1 MVREWVIGRLAA
13 ASRQLL
19 AAGVALMAVGIGTLA
34 DAAVDE
40 RSLKLTPPRLGLIEG
55 DVSFWRPGAG
65 DEWEAAQINIPL
77 APGDALAAR
86 DGQFE
91 LQIGARSF
99 ARGGDGTQ
107 LRLKSLE
114 PDFVQFEV
122 TQGSLVLDL
131 RQQNGTHVVGVDT
144 PNARFSTTQDGYY
157 RIDVGEGSTRVTVRR
172 AGAATLT
179 PTGGH
184 AVTLGTGEAV
194 MITGTSAGQF
204 EVIAAPAFDE
214 WDRWNYERTEAVIAA
229 PRSYNVA
236 NEVYGVQQLEQYGSW
251 RYVNTYGR
259 VWVPYSVP
267 AGWAPYTSGRW
278 LYDPIYGYSWV
289 DYAPWGWAPYHYG
302 RWVYNGYWAWA
313 PGPVVVAPVYSPALV
328 AFYGP
333 SISVNIGFGVPYLG
347 WVALGWGEPLVP
359 WWGSV
364 GFVGTPCWWGWG
376 GPRVVNNINIYNGD
390 VITANQINFYRNA
403 SAPGGLV
410 HVPKDKFGGFPVS
423 QARLDAAHGGELKP
437 WRGGKL
443 PVDGARTR
451 GAADAG
457 RPGKGALPELT
468 RRSQQAQAIPAEFSR
483 RPTAAERSAASGG
496 APQLARS
503 KGLTASAF
511 QRLNERGAAASEPP
525 ASAFQRGGSGGSAS
539 AGFERNGTGKGG
551 ASADAFQ
558 RLNQRGAAA
567 NDQPPSAF
575 QRGSSSGSAT
585 TGFERN
591 RAGKGDASAGAAAG
605 KPGATASS
613 FQRLNQRGG
622 TSTATAPPPL
632 PRAAS
637 KSASASSA
645 FRRLG
650 DRNPP
655 AATSSTARRGSDVSR
670 GGSAFQRNAGSPRS
684 PQAKA
689 SLPPYERL
697 QGSSSRAASAPADMR
712 RSPRRYASA
721 ESSSFQ
727 RPGSA
732 SKAEVPRSAPS
743 RSLGAAAP
751 AQPSSPAPSG
761 AQVAAPRSVARTF
774 ERAPTAE
781 MRSVPKASMPSMSGG
796 SGRMPSA
803 GGMPSGGM
811 RNFSSGGGGGGAARS
826 SGGGGGGGMRNFS
839 R

>member
-1 MVREWVIGRLAA
+1 MFREWVIGRLAA
-13 ASRQLL
+13 GSRHLL
-19 AAGVALMAVGIGTLA
+19 AGAATLAAVMVGTIA
-34 DAAVDE
+34 DAAIDE
-40 RSLKLTPPRLGLIEG
+40 RSVQLTPPRLGLVEG

-65 DEWEAAQINIPL
+65 DDWEAAQVNIPL

-91 LQIGARSF
+91 LQVGAQSF

-131 RQQNGTHVVGVDT
+131 RQQNGGHVVAIDT
-144 PNARFSTTQDGYY
+144 PNARLSTTQDGYY

-184 AVTLGTGEAV
+184 AVTIGTGEAV
-194 MITGTSAGQF
+194 MITGASAGQLQ
-204 EVIAAPAFDE
+204 VIAAPAFDE
-214 WDRWNYERTEAVIAA
+214 WDRWNYERADTVLAA

-236 NEVYGVQQLEQYGSW
+236 NEVYGTEQLEQYGSW

-267 AGWAPYTSGRW
+267 TGWAPYTSGRW
-278 LYDPIYGYSWV
+278 LYDPVYGYSWV

-359 WWGSV
+359 WWGPV
-364 GFVGTPCWWGWG
+364 GFVGNPCWWGWG

-403 SAPGGLV
+403 AAPGGMV
-410 HVPKDKFGGFPVS
+410 RVPKDRFGGFPVS
-423 QARLDAAHGGELKP
+423 QARVDAGQGGELKP

-443 PVDGARTR
+443 PVEGGRRLGTVDGA
-451 GAADAG
+451 A
-457 RPGKGALPELT
+457 PSKGALPALT
-468 RRSQQAQAIPAEFSR
+468 KGSRQAQAVPAEFTR

-496 APQLARS
+496 APALDAKS
-503 KGLTASAF
+503 KDATASAF
-511 QRLNERGAAASEPP
+511 QRLGERGTSGTNQPASEFQRGGSASGAGAAST
-525 ASAFQRGGSGGSAS
+525 AFQRSGSGKDAGAAGAFQRGGAS
-539 AGFERNGTGKGG
+539 
-551 ASADAFQ
+551 
-558 RLNQRGAAA
+558 
-567 NDQPPSAF
+567 
-575 QRGSSSGSAT
+575 
-585 TGFERN
+585 
-591 RAGKGDASAGAAAG
+591 

-613 FQRLNQRGG
+613 FERLNQRNGA
-622 TSTATAPPPL
+622 SAASAPPPL
-632 PRAAS
+632 SRGSS
-637 KSASASSA
+637 KDASASGA

-650 DRNPP
+650 ERSGGAP
-655 AATSSTARRGSDVSR
+655 AAANPSRRASDFQR
-670 GGSAFQRNAGSPRS
+670 GATGFQRNSGSPR

-689 SLPPYERL
+689 SQPPYERL
-697 QGSSSRAASAPADMR
+697 QGASSSRSASAPADMR
-712 RSPRRYASA
+712 RSARRYASA
-721 ESSSFQ
+721 ETSSLQ
-727 RPGSA
+727 RNGGAP
-732 SKAEVPRSAPS
+732 SKANVPRSAPYRS
-743 RSLGAAAP
+743 RGSAAP
-751 AQPSSPAPSG
+751 SPPESAAPSG
-761 AQVAAPRSVARTF
+761 ARAAEPRSVARSF
-774 ERAPTAE
+774 ERAPMAQPQS
-781 MRSVPKASMPSMSGG
+781 MPKASMPSMS
-796 SGRMPSA
+796 SG
-803 GGMPSGGM
+803 GGMPSGMSGGGMSGGGMQAAPSGGGM
-811 RNFSSGGGGGGAARS
+811 RNFSSGGGGGGGGMRS
-826 SGGGGGGGMRNFS
+826 GGGGMRNFS